1 MGSKIG
7 LNVTK
12 NYSYNFSY
20 PKRDKKLIR
29 FIIIH
34 YTGMKKES
42 NAIQRLTDLK
52 SKVSAHY
59 FIKNNGEIIN
69 LVPELFEAW
78 HAGKSRWK
86 SIQSLNRYSI
96 GIEINNPGHLNG
108 YRKFFLNQIFSLK
121 KLLRHLSKKYKI
133 KNDNVLGHSDIAPER
148 KKDPGEKFPWNDLA
162 KARLC
167 KWHSL
172 KVNEIK
178 KFRNE
183 KLSKNDQIIFMDNLY
198 KIGYSKI
205 DKKILKKNRVFVV
218 KAFQRRYR
226 QDLISGKIDKEC
238 FLISKNL
245 KK

>member
-1 MGSKIG
+1 M
-7 LNVTK
+7 
-12 NYSYNFSY
+12 
-20 PKRDKKLIR
+20 
-29 FIIIH
+29 
-34 YTGMKKES
+34 
-42 NAIQRLTDLK
+42 
-52 SKVSAHY
+52 
-59 FIKNNGEIIN
+59 
-69 LVPELFEAW
+69 
-78 HAGKSRWK
+78 
-86 SIQSLNRYSI
+86 
-96 GIEINNPGHLNG
+96 
-108 YRKFFLNQIFSLK
+108 
-121 KLLRHLSKKYKI
+121 
-133 KNDNVLGHSDIAPER
+133 GHSDITPER
-148 KKDPGEKFPWNDLA
+148 KKDPGEKYHWNDLA

-226 QDLISGKIDKEC
+226 QDLINGKIDKEC